1 MLMTTSLTA
10 TAGLVTFETYTGSFG
25 VSTDGVAST
34 GDTRTISASIPAGST
49 ITELGIEREGLRG
62 DWLTINA
69 KMGIEGG
76 TEEDG
81 LAGIYLTKVPKK

>member
-1 MLMTTSLTA
+1 MYASPVDGIYFSKGPGNGLSAETVLDTTMEGQALD
-10 TAGLVTFETYTGSFG
+10 FEAPT
-25 VSTDGVAST
+25 
-34 GDTRTISASIPAGST
+34 GST

-62 DWLTINA
+62 EWLTINA

-81 LAGIYLTKVPKK
+81 LAGIYLAKLPNSK